1 MKREIKRS
9 NASVNYAQRNCAQS
23 TRHKET
29 YNSQRK
35 QSQNVSQNYYMYTAN
50 AVARDYRYEEEVMR
64 PAQKKKKKAKHPALA
79 QHISTL
85 FVVFLLG
92 MALVVQYTYIQNLGY
107 QISQSKNELK
117 TVQDENE
124 KIKKQIAAMGELQNV
139 ENIAVNNMGMH
150 KPNEWEII
158 YLPQIEQPEKQ
169 SEDEDSL
176 DQAANQVKDII
187 GTIMP

>member
-9 NASVNYAQRNCAQS
+9 NASVNYAQRNSAQS

-35 QSQNVSQNYYMYTAN
+35 QYQNVSQNYYMYTAN

-169 SEDEDSL
+169 IGDEGSL
-176 DQAANQVKDII
+176 DQAVNQVKDII

>member
-35 QSQNVSQNYYMYTAN
+35 QYQNVSQNYYMYTAN
-50 AVARDYRYEEEVMR
+50 AVARDYRYEDEMTHS
-64 PAQKKKKKAKHPALA
+64 PQKKKKKAKRPVLA

-169 SEDEDSL
+169 SGDEGSL

>member
-35 QSQNVSQNYYMYTAN
+35 QYQNVSQNYYMYTAN

-64 PAQKKKKKAKHPALA
+64 PAQKKKKKAKHPALE

-169 SEDEDSL
+169 SEDEGSL